1 MASTTSLF
9 IDISRDRPD
18 VLVYVEEECRGEGLK
33 KGEEMVKVKRGRE
46 GGENRGKG
54 EGEGKS

>member
-18 VLVYVEEECRGEGLK
+18 VYVEEECWGEGLK
-33 KGEEMVKVKRGRE
+33 KGEERVKVKRGRE
-46 GGENRGKG
+46 GRENRGKG